1 MGRITIILLAAIMLS
16 CSSNH
21 GNKITQDNFGIA
33 PDGSPVFLYTM
44 KNSNGMTVKLTNYGA
59 SLVSIVTPDKDGNF
73 ADVIAGFDSLSG
85 YVNDNSFIGVTVGRY
100 ANRIGK
106 GKFRIDD
113 NEYQL
118 TINDGNNHLHGGVK
132 GFHKLVWD
140 SDIVAGDTSSYV
152 VMKLRS
158 PDGYEGYPGNVD
170 VEVKFSLND
179 NNDLVIEYTGSTDK
193 PTILNLTNHAYY
205 NLSGNFEN
213 TILDHILTINADN
226 FTPIDS
232 ELIPTGEIAPVDN
245 TPMDF
250 RKPAAIGARINDD
263 YTQLKYGKG
272 YDHNWALNG
281 YNGKVRKA
289 VTVTDPES
297 GRVLEIFT
305 DQPGIQF
312 YSGNFLNGTI
322 VGKGGIKYN
331 YRTALCLEPQFF
343 PDSPNKDNFASPL
356 LRPGELYRQK
366 TVYHFGIMK

>member
-1 MGRITIILLAAIMLS
+1 MGRITIILLAVIMLS
-16 CSSNH
+16 CNSDDE
-21 GNKITQDNFGIA
+21 NKVIQENFGVA

-59 SLVSIVTPDKDGNF
+59 TLVSIVTPDKDGNF
-73 ADVIAGFDSLSG
+73 ADIIAGFDSLSG

-106 GKFRIDD
+106 GKFKIDD
-113 NEYQL
+113 REYQL

-140 SDIVAGDTSSYV
+140 SEIVTDDTSSYV
-152 VMKLRS
+152 VMKLHS

-170 VEVKFSLND
+170 VKVKFSLND
-179 NNDLVIEYTGSTDK
+179 NNDLIIEYAGTTDK

-232 ELIPTGEIAPVDN
+232 ELIPTGEIASVEN

-250 RKPAAIGARINDD
+250 RKPTAVGARINED
-263 YTQLKYGKG
+263 YIQLKYGKG
-272 YDHNWALNG
+272 YDHNWALNEYDG
-281 YNGKVRKA
+281 NVRKA
-289 VTVTDPES
+289 VTLSDPKS

-305 DQPGIQF
+305 DQPGMQF

-322 VGKGGIKYN
+322 TGKGGIKYN

-343 PDSPNKDNFASPL
+343 PDSPNKDNFDSPL
-356 LRPGELYRQK
+356 LKPGEIYRQT
-366 TVYHFGIMK
+366 TVYRFGIMK

>member
-1 MGRITIILLAAIMLS
+1 MGRITIILLAVIILS
-16 CSSNH
+16 CNSDD
-21 GNKITQDNFGIA
+21 GNKIIQENFGVA

-59 SLVSIVTPDKDGNF
+59 TLVSIVTPDKDGNF
-73 ADVIAGFDSLSG
+73 ADIIAGFDSLSG

-106 GKFRIDD
+106 GKFKIDD
-113 NEYQL
+113 REYQL

-140 SDIVAGDTSSYV
+140 SEIVTDDTSSYV
-152 VMKLRS
+152 VMKLHS

-170 VEVKFSLND
+170 VKVKFSLND
-179 NNDLVIEYTGSTDK
+179 NNDLLIEYAGTTDK

-232 ELIPTGEIAPVDN
+232 ELIPTGEIAPVEN

-250 RKPAAIGARINDD
+250 RKPTAVGARINED
-263 YTQLKYGKG
+263 YIQLKYGKG
-272 YDHNWALNG
+272 YDHNWALNEYDG
-281 YNGKVRKA
+281 NVRKA
-289 VTVTDPES
+289 VTLSDPKS

-305 DQPGIQF
+305 DQPGMQF

-322 VGKGGIKYN
+322 TGKGGIKYN

-356 LRPGELYRQK
+356 LKPGDIYRQK

>member
-16 CSSNH
+16 CNSDD
-21 GNKITQDNFGIA
+21 GNKIIQENFGVA

-59 SLVSIVTPDKDGNF
+59 TLVSIVTPDKDGNF
-73 ADVIAGFDSLSG
+73 ADIIAGFDSLSG

-106 GKFRIDD
+106 GKFKIDD
-113 NEYQL
+113 REYQL

-140 SDIVAGDTSSYV
+140 SEIVTDDTSSYV
-152 VMKLRS
+152 VMKLHS

-170 VEVKFSLND
+170 VKVKFSLND
-179 NNDLVIEYTGSTDK
+179 NNDLLIEYAGTTDK

-232 ELIPTGEIAPVDN
+232 ELIPTGEIAPVEN

-250 RKPAAIGARINDD
+250 RKPTAVGAHINED
-263 YTQLKYGKG
+263 YIQLKYGKG
-272 YDHNWALNG
+272 YDHNWALNEYDG
-281 YNGKVRKA
+281 NVRKA
-289 VTVTDPES
+289 VTLSDPKS

-305 DQPGIQF
+305 DQPGMQF
-312 YSGNFLNGTI
+312 YSGNFLNATI
-322 VGKGGIKYN
+322 TGKGGIKYN

-356 LRPGELYRQK
+356 LKPGDIYRQK

>member
-16 CSSNH
+16 CHSDD
-21 GNKITQDNFGIA
+21 GNKIIQEDFGVA

-59 SLVSIVTPDKDGNF
+59 TLVSIVTPDKDGNF
-73 ADVIAGFDSLSG
+73 ADIIAGFDSLSG

-106 GKFRIDD
+106 GKFKIDD
-113 NEYQL
+113 REYQL

-140 SDIVAGDTSSYV
+140 SEIVTDDTSSYV
-152 VMKLRS
+152 VMKLHS

-170 VEVKFSLND
+170 VKVKFSLND
-179 NNDLVIEYTGSTDK
+179 NNDLLIEYAGTTDK

-232 ELIPTGEIAPVDN
+232 ELIPTGEIAPVEN

-250 RKPAAIGARINDD
+250 RKPTAVGAHINED
-263 YTQLKYGKG
+263 YIQLKYGKG
-272 YDHNWALNG
+272 YDHNWALNEYDG
-281 YNGKVRKA
+281 NVRKA
-289 VTVTDPES
+289 VTLSDPKS

-305 DQPGIQF
+305 DQPGMQF
-312 YSGNFLNGTI
+312 YSGNFLNATI
-322 VGKGGIKYN
+322 TGKGGIKYN

-356 LRPGELYRQK
+356 LKPGDIYRQK